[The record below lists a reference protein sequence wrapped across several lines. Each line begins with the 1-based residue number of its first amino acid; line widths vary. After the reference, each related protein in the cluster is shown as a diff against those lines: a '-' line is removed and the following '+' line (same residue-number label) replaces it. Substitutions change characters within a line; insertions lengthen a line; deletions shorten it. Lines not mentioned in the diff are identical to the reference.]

1 MKDQTESSNE
11 VMTESERHST
21 ISLEAEL
28 LSKEIRDR
36 LYDLIDAQIEDE
48 YVDLT
53 LKARK
58 ALDELSNY
66 AMTKAYWATRRE
78 EHR

>member
-1 MKDQTESSNE
+1 MENQTEPTNE

-21 ISLEAEL
+21 VSLEAEL

-36 LYDLIDAQIEDE
+36 LYDLIDAQVEDE
-48 YVDLT
+48 YVDLV

-58 ALDELSNY
+58 ALDELSNF

-78 EHR
+78 ERR

>member
-36 LYDLIDAQIEDE
+36 LYDLIDAQI
-48 YVDLT
+48 
-53 LKARK
+53 
-58 ALDELSNY
+58 
-66 AMTKAYWATRRE
+66 
-78 EHR
+78 

>member
-1 MKDQTESSNE
+1 MKDQTESTNE
-11 VMTESERHST
+11 VMTEAERHST

-53 LKARK
+53 LKARQ
-58 ALDELSNY
+58 ALDELSDF

-78 EHR
+78 ERR

>member
-1 MKDQTESSNE
+1 MTKQTKSTNE

-21 ISLEAEL
+21 ISLEADL

-48 YVDLT
+48 YVDLV

-58 ALDELSNY
+58 SLDELSEFS
-66 AMTKAYWATRRE
+66 MTKAYWASRRE
-78 EHR
+78 EKR